1 MLLPKLAIEN
11 HQFTNVFIILL
22 VIIGM
27 VSFITMP
34 RSEDPQVSPA
44 GSSII
49 VILPGANPS
58 DIEELIVDPIEEA
71 INELEDIKDIK
82 SIARDGLAYIAIE
95 FLSGSDPNDK
105 YSDVVQKVNRT
116 RNQLPNEI
124 ASIDINKWTITDV
137 QILQFPNQNL
147 VALSI
152 DQLLGCR
159 ILFREDLSLP
169 QLLLLLFLLIQPLI
183 LILY

>member
-22 VIIGM
+22 VIFGM

-95 FLSGSDPNDK
+95 FLK
-105 YSDVVQKVNRT
+105 
-116 RNQLPNEI
+116 
-124 ASIDINKWTITDV
+124 
-137 QILQFPNQNL
+137 
-147 VALSI
+147 
-152 DQLLGCR
+152 R
-159 ILFREDLSLP
+159 I
-169 QLLLLLFLLIQPLI
+169 
-183 LILY
+183 